1 MHGMNYNFRSN
12 FCVEM
17 VKWMLNEHKPG
28 LNQRPTFTA
37 GFLRRHSAPGSSVA
51 DARCDQRKRMAR
63 FFRIGTGT
71 LATALDV
78 QLCLRKPGQHT
89 RISERMT
96 RKLTWYELY
105 NIMGQNIILSTIVW
119 PQHRYLS
126 CARTNPS

>member
-17 VKWMLNEHKPG
+17 DAKRTQTGFKPEADTAHTA
-28 LNQRPTFTA
+28 TFTA
-37 GFLRRHSAPGSSVA
+37 GFLRRHSAQGSSVA

-78 QLCLRKPGQHT
+78 QLCLRKPRQHT
-89 RISERMT
+89 RINERMT
-96 RKLTWYELY
+96 RKAD
-105 NIMGQNIILSTIVW
+105 VV
-119 PQHRYLS
+119 
-126 CARTNPS
+126 